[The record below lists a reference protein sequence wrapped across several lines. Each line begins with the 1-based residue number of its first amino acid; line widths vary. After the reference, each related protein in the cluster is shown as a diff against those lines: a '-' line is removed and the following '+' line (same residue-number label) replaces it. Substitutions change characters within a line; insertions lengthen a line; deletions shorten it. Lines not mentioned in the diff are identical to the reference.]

1 MTEVVRPRTL
11 ADLQGLIG
19 TELGPTDWH
28 EVTQDEINVF
38 ADLTGDHQWI
48 HVDPELAAAGPFGK
62 TVAHGLFS
70 LALAPGM
77 AGELMDHDGFAHSL
91 NYGYDRIR
99 FPSPVLVGSRLRM
112 RMTIVAA
119 DEVPGGG
126 VQLRVSQSVEREGH
140 EKPVLVAENLS
151 RVIPHPHES

>member
-11 ADLQGLIG
+11 ADLQALVG
-19 TELGPTDWH
+19 TELGPTQWH
-28 EVTQDEINVF
+28 EVTQEDINVF

-48 HVDPELAAAGPFGK
+48 HVDPEQAASGPFGS
-62 TVAHGLFS
+62 TIAHGLYS

-77 AGELMDHDGFAHSL
+77 SAELMDHDGFAHSL

-99 FPSPVLVGSRLRM
+99 FVSPVPVGSKLRM

-119 DEVPGGG
+119 DEVKGG
-126 VQLRVSQSVEREGH
+126 VQVRTSQTVERNGA

-151 RVIPHPHES
+151 RIIPAAEA